1 MAPMPR
7 RASLIVAAILVAG
20 GFALPSPIVPSAAAI
35 PPPTG
40 LGSGTPGVEP
50 PDHPAVA
57 AADIVPGSVGR
68 SSIALEAT
76 YDAYLK
82 IYWGSGLLWVD
93 STATIRNTSGGA
105 IDRVELNTIAT
116 RLGSIDLQPVTVD
129 GTTVPATI
137 SDQTIVVP
145 LGGVLPAGGVT
156 QVRVRYAARARTSLT
171 GSNWMFT
178 KANGILDLYRWLP
191 WVSRRIAFD
200 RPNHGDPFET
210 PTSPYVKVRI
220 VTSQR
225 LVLATTG
232 DRTGVSADGLVQ
244 TFKASDVRD
253 FTVTAA
259 TDYRTQSRDRRA
271 DDRAGLVPA
280 GRPRRGH
287 ARCRGGRLRRPAQ
300 QARTVSRIP
309 TSRSSSRPAA
319 TAWNRPA

>member
-1 MAPMPR
+1 M
-7 RASLIVAAILVAG
+7 
-20 GFALPSPIVPSAAAI
+20 
-35 PPPTG
+35 
-40 LGSGTPGVEP
+40 
-50 PDHPAVA
+50 
-57 AADIVPGSVGR
+57 
-68 SSIALEAT
+68 
-76 YDAYLK
+76 
-82 IYWGSGLLWVD
+82 
-93 STATIRNTSGGA
+93 
-105 IDRVELNTIAT
+105 
-116 RLGSIDLQPVTVD
+116 
-129 GTTVPATI
+129 
-137 SDQTIVVP
+137 
-145 LGGVLPAGGVT
+145 
-156 QVRVRYAARARTSLT
+156 RVRYAARARTSLT

-259 TDYRTQSRDRRA
+259 TDYRTQSRVVGRRPCGSGTG
-271 DDRAGLVPA
+271 RAPRA
-280 GRPRRGH
+280 RPCSMPRRTRSW
-287 ARCRGGRLRRPAQ
+287 ACATSWDPIP
-300 QARTVSRIP
+300 TP